1 MSVFAKICW
10 QHVTALS
17 ALPTNTPNVNAVFG
31 IIPLDLHL
39 LISSVSSAAN
49 IYSFHIQP
57 VSLHGS
63 NISLTI
69 MEHVNN
75 IHVHVQC
82 SVFISIAYWLL
93 SMCCYV
99 TRYLRKKNMKV
110 SNMTWVIF
118 SPLAFGFRVASVRRT
133 GWSSGATWSSL
144 EAWCQIC
151 KRRQL
156 QMKRTTPTA

>member
-49 IYSFHIQP
+49 IYTCSFHIQP

-69 MEHVNN
+69 MEHVNMYN
-75 IHVHVQC
+75 VVC
-82 SVFISIAYWLL
+82 LFLL
-93 SMCCYV
+93 HIGC
-99 TRYLRKKNMKV
+99 
-110 SNMTWVIF
+110 
-118 SPLAFGFRVASVRRT
+118 
-133 GWSSGATWSSL
+133 
-144 EAWCQIC
+144 
-151 KRRQL
+151 
-156 QMKRTTPTA
+156 